1 MNTATAAALA
11 AQPKVV
17 SCFKCSGSGRY
28 LHFGPCFQCGA
39 TGRLTVAKAAARFMT
54 LARALETLRLIY
66 SYSRSD
72 VLGRADHLNINE
84 DGASAYMYGVEA
96 MQALYFHGDLA
107 TARKVFE
114 AFSALSGHGDHF
126 AQHIACHS
134 CHLGQWATY
143 SGAAQRLA
151 LELAGKTAPTTYNKR
166 GWAVDATNFGFND

>member
-84 DGASAYMYGVEA
+84 DGASAYCYGVEA
-96 MQALYFHGDLA
+96 MQALLFYGDLA
-107 TARKVFE
+107 TARKAFE
-114 AFSALSGHGDHF
+114 AFSALPGHGDHF

-166 GWAVDATNFGFND
+166 GWAVDATAFGFND